1 MAQMRRV
8 AFVAYRYLLLVYV
21 AGVVVAFFLAG
32 AGVFRAKPKAEEHLF
47 ESATFDAHRGLGWI
61 LLLGSLV
68 LLLLALLAWP
78 GRRRLVGSAVLFVLL
93 IVQSVLG
100 GLGEDAPWVA
110 ALHPV
115 NGLLI
120 LGLASFLAHDAW
132 RSARAARSGLRKP

>member
-1 MAQMRRV
+1 MRRV
-8 AFVAYRYLLLVYV
+8 AFAAYRYLLLVYV

-32 AGVFRAKPKAEEHLF
+32 AGVFRAKPKGDEHLL

-61 LLLGSLV
+61 LQLGALL

-93 IVQSVLG
+93 IVQGVLG
-100 GLGEDAPWVA
+100 GLGEDAPWIA

-132 RSARAARSGLRKP
+132 RSVRAARSG

>member
-21 AGVVVAFFLAG
+21 AAVVVQFFLAG
-32 AGVFRAKPKAEEHLF
+32 AGVFRAKPKGNEHLF

-61 LLLGSLV
+61 LQLGALL
-68 LLLLALLAWP
+68 LLLLALLAWT
-78 GRRRLVGSAVLFVLL
+78 GRRRVIGSAVLFVLL
-93 IVQSVLG
+93 IVQGVLAG
-100 GLGEDAPWVA
+100 AGDSAPWVA

-120 LGLASFLAHDAW
+120 LGLVAFLAHDAW
-132 RSARAARSGLRKP
+132 RSVRAARSG